1 MMKHILGVLVEN
13 HPGVLSKVSGL
24 FSRRGFNIYS
34 LAVGMTQN
42 PNISRITIV
51 VEGDEYMVEQVT
63 KQLNKLIDVIKV
75 ANIGKESVTR
85 ELALIKVKATPQTRN
100 EVIEIINIF
109 RAQVVDINKNYL
121 TVEIT
126 GDSEKITAIE
136 DMLRDY
142 GIKEMVRTGA
152 IAIDRGSKMIKYE
165 EDNEGGNNNGHNVL

>member
-34 LAVGMTQN
+34 LAVGMTED
-42 PNISRITIV
+42 PSISRITIV
-51 VEGDEYMVEQVT
+51 VEGDQYIVEQVT

-75 ANIGKESVTR
+75 ADIGQDSVSR
-85 ELALIKVKATPQTRN
+85 ELALIKVSATPKTRH
-100 EVIEIINIF
+100 EIIEIINIF
-109 RAQVVDINKNYL
+109 RAQVVDITKNHL

-126 GDSEKITAIE
+126 GDSEKITALE
-136 DMLRDY
+136 DMLKDY
-142 GIKEMVRTGA
+142 GISEMVRTGA

-165 EDNEGGNNNGHNVL
+165 ESNRGGYQNGDNVL